1 MLRMSSSP
9 DVTGLN
15 LHTLQPA
22 QRVNPLRTAPNLLTL
37 LRICLAPFLVVAVLE
52 RRFLLAFILFVIAAG
67 TDAMDGLVA
76 RWLRQSTVLGQYLD
90 PVADKLLLSSLFLVL
105 THMGILEPR
114 ITVMVFGRDLGM
126 LLVAGILYSI
136 ANLRDFHPTVLGKA
150 NSFSQVVAIGVV
162 LLYLIYPRGWV
173 LMGRTFALD
182 ATILL
187 TVVSGFHYAW
197 VVSQRIGIVTSAR
210 PEPKSEARSGSGSEA
225 NVVSIRSQRR
235 S

>member
-52 RRFLLAFILFVIAAG
+52 RRFLLAFVLFVIAAG

-136 ANLRDFHPTVLGKA
+136 ANLRDFHPTILGKA

-162 LLYLIYPRGWV
+162 LVCLIYPQRWV
-173 LMGRTFALD
+173 MLARTTALD

-197 VVSQRIGIVTSAR
+197 VVSQRIGIVTGAR
-210 PEPKSEARSGSGSEA
+210 PEPRPGSSSEA

-235 S
+235 N